1 MKNADIVRAL
11 PQLKSLKYDLDATKR
26 QLRNLEKQQRQL
38 DHEIDALESVTEIF
52 EGVALH
58 GVNCNVLPRSRW
70 ALSAVDDSIRRYA
83 EVYPN
88 AHNSGQ
94 DWGLKLRVFGQ
105 SSGGGGEDWRGTD
118 WGYNDAVLVAKR
130 WVAHGHKATDDF
142 EIMCKLR
149 HKLDPGNRAQKR
161 RRAAFEAAWTAGHRE
176 LAAELLVG
184 TAKLTRMKL
193 DALAK
198 ALITPTVAPYG

>member
-1 MKNADIVRAL
+1 MKNADIIRAL
-11 PQLKSLKYDLDATKR
+11 PQLKSLKYDLEATKR

-38 DHEIDALESVTEIF
+38 EHEIDALGKVTEIF

-58 GVNCNVLPRSRW
+58 VDEQTYAHGVNCNV
-70 ALSAVDDSIRRYA
+70 SAVDDSTRRYA

-88 AHNSGQ
+88 AHNVSK

-105 SSGGGGEDWRGTD
+105 QSGGGSEDWRGTD

-130 WVAHGHKATDDF
+130 WVAHGHKATEDF

-193 DALAK
+193 NALAT